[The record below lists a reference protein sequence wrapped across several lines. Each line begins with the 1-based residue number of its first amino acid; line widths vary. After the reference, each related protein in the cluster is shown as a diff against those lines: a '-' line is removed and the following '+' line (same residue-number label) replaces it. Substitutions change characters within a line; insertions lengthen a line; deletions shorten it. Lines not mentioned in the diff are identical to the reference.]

1 MRSQNARPQWWLL
14 YLTFPLLIVLFVL
27 EHHLQISTRGHE
39 ALQLGIILLVYGLIY
54 GWIKAN
60 ARAISRMD
68 QGQYRGRVTV
78 IDIPAPSLSQA
89 NEEIGRLVQLP
100 SSEVKGMLSNTFEME
115 ITTDE
120 VSQKM
125 NKE

>member
-27 EHHLQISTRGHE
+27 EYHLQISTRGHE

-54 GWIKAN
+54 AWIKAN

-68 QGQYRGRVTV
+68 QGQCRGRVKI
-78 IDIPAPSLSQA
+78 IDIPASPLSQA
-89 NEEIGRLVQLP
+89 NEASGRLVQLP
-100 SSEVKGMLSNTFEME
+100 NSEVKGMLSNTFEME

-120 VSQKM
+120 VAQKM